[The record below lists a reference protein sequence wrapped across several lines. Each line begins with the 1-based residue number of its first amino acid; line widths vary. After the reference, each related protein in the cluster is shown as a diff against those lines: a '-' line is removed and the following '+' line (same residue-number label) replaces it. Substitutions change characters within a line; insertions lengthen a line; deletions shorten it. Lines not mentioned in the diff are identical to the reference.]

1 LSPAVDAEVVGARV
15 VDDSSSSVQGM
26 WPSSSSNAD
35 SGDLYSGTI
44 IDGVW
49 GIEEGTTSSPPPLR
63 LFLLICL
70 AELLPKVVQAQ
81 RKEQNSHS
89 PTICIAVW

>member
-49 GIEEGTTSSPPPLR
+49 GIGEGTTSSPPPLR

-70 AELLPKVVQAQ
+70 AELLPKVVHAAAEGT
-81 RKEQNSHS
+81 K
-89 PTICIAVW
+89 